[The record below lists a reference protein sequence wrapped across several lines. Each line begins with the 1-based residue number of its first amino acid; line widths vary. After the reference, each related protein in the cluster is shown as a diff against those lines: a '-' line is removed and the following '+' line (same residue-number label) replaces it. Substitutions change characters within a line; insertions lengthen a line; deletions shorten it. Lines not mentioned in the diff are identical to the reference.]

1 MTHARAHISIGDV
14 RYTTL
19 NVYDI
24 YILQGGLCVR
34 RVFPP
39 VGLRT
44 VQIYPLGHPS
54 VGERASECFHL
65 PLEECTRYT
74 HGISYRS
81 ECACA
86 DIPPCNSAHCIY
98 VMYLTGGGLC
108 LETLTAGEAAA
119 GAEHRL
125 AGIAG

>member
-24 YILQGGLCVR
+24 YNLQGGLCVR

-39 VGLRT
+39 VGLKT

-54 VGERASECFHL
+54 VGERASERVF
-65 PLEECTRYT
+65 
-74 HGISYRS
+74 
-81 ECACA
+81 
-86 DIPPCNSAHCIY
+86 PPPPRRMHTVYAWHI
-98 VMYLTGGGLC
+98 LQ
-108 LETLTAGEAAA
+108 E
-119 GAEHRL
+119 
-125 AGIAG
+125 